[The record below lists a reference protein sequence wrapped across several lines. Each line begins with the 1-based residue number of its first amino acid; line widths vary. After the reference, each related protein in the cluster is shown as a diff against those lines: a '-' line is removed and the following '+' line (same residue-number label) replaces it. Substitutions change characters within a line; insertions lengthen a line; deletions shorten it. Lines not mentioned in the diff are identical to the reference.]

1 MAKEK
6 EAKQPQKEA
15 KNYDHGDVVLRFN
28 KVTFGFTAA
37 KTLLD
42 EVDFSIREG
51 AKMTLMGQNGAG
63 KSTIFKMISGEVEPE
78 EGAINIKDGATIATA
93 KQVIPRDQL
102 DLTVIQFFEK
112 AFQEKVYDIEPKV
125 KKILNVVNLKFDE
138 KKKVRE
144 FSGGQQARLLLA
156 FALIQNPDILL
167 LDEPTNNLDKEG
179 IERLTKFL
187 VDYEKTCIVISHD
200 AKFLNAFTHGVLYLD
215 SFTRKMEQ
223 YVGDYLDVVA
233 EIARRIERERQ
244 ANVRLERDITN
255 RKEQF
260 NFFAQKGGK
269 MRDVARKMGEAI
281 EELES
286 QLVDMRQ
293 EDKTIRNFA
302 IPVQTFIDSE
312 LPEWKIAEI
321 KAVTVM
327 ENHKP
332 TQKKVN
338 VILKRKNKL
347 LLKGPNGIGKSTF
360 LQLIASGKAKGA
372 SISDGVKIGYYQQDF
387 AGLDFEQTVYKSLA
401 DVMEGGSEE
410 SLRSAAANFLLT
422 DDLLKNKVGSLSEG
436 QKGLLSFARFVLQR
450 PGLLILDEPTNH
462 INFRHLPVIAEA
474 LSKYDGAMIVVSHMK
489 EFAAQINFDYQ
500 LDMGELRT

>member
-6 EAKQPQKEA
+6 EPKQPQKEA
-15 KNYDHGDVVLRFN
+15 KNYNHGDVVLRFN
-28 KVTFGFTAA
+28 KVSFGFTAA
-37 KTLLD
+37 KPLLE
-42 EVDFSIREG
+42 EVDFSVRER
-51 AKMTLMGQNGAG
+51 AKVTLMGQNGAG
-63 KSTIFKMISGEVEPE
+63 KSTIFKMISGDLQPE

-93 KQVIPRDQL
+93 MQAIPREQL
-102 DLTVIQFFEK
+102 ELTLIQFFEK
-112 AFQEKVYDIEPKV
+112 AFREKVYDIEPRV
-125 KKILNVVNLKFDE
+125 KKILNVVNLKFDA
-138 KKKVRE
+138 KKKIRE

-215 SFTRKMEQ
+215 SFTRKVEQ
-223 YVGDYLDVVA
+223 YVGDYLDVVE

-244 ANVRLERDITN
+244 ANVRLERDIAN

-269 MRDVARKMGEAI
+269 MRDVARKMKEAI
-281 EELES
+281 DELEA

-293 EDKTIRNFA
+293 EDKTIRNFV
-302 IPVQTFIDSE
+302 IPVQTFEDSE

-321 KAVTVM
+321 KAVAVM

-338 VILKRKNKL
+338 IILKRKNRL
-347 LLKGPNGIGKSTF
+347 WIKGPNGIGKSTF
-360 LQLIASGKAKGA
+360 LQLLANSKAK
-372 SISDGVKIGYYQQDF
+372 SCFISDDVKIGYYQQDF

-401 DVMEGGSEE
+401 DMMEGGSEE
-410 SLRSAAANFLLT
+410 TLRSVAANFLLS
-422 DDLLKNKVGSLSEG
+422 DDILKNKVGSLSEG
-436 QKGLLSFARFVLQR
+436 QKGLLCFARFVLQK

-474 LSKYDGAMIVVSHMK
+474 LSKYEGAMIVVSHMK
-489 EFAAQINFDYQ
+489 EFAERIKFDHE
-500 LDMGELRT
+500 LDLGEVK